1 MCPKSGREHVQAYIQ
16 LCKQTTMK
24 RALKLMGLVG
34 AHIEQMRGTAS
45 EARDYCRKEAS
56 RKPGTTPCEVGVF
69 TKGQGQRN
77 DLLGLADA
85 IKKGAPLQKLVEEFP
100 QECLKY
106 PSGVKLHIS
115 AREAKRKLTTN
126 PIVRVYWGPTGTGK
140 TRRAFQE
147 AREKAGDNFFVKS
160 IDSHQWWD
168 GYQGQKHVIFDEFD
182 GQIPITSLLTIL
194 DCNEVKL
201 QVKGG
206 MVNLLAH
213 EFWFTSNKP
222 YTAWYPNCTQDQQEA
237 LKRRIT
243 HECHM
248 EVKQEPKD
256 TNSNGG
262 LNKHIL
268 VIDDS
273 DEETIEWDTEET
285 IEDRCAR
292 LRLAGQL
299 NMYMMRNDL
308 NEAEQAEC
316 ATMLIDRWRA
326 QKQVEWEQR
335 IDEMM
340 DEWYRDPKNSIEYLN

>member
-1 MCPKSGREHVQAYIQ
+1 MQAYIQ
-16 LCKQTTMK
+16 LCKQTTFK

-34 AHIEQMRGTAS
+34 AHIEQMKGTAS

-77 DLLGLADA
+77 DLLGLTDA
-85 IKKGAPLQKLVEEFP
+85 IKKGAPLQRLVEEFP

-115 AREAKRKLTTN
+115 AREQKRKLTTN

-243 HECHM
+243 HEVHM
-248 EVKQEPKD
+248 EVKQEPNS
-256 TNSNGG
+256 NSNGG
-262 LNKHIL
+262 GKQVV

-273 DEETIEWDTEET
+273 DEETQPYHYDSDEET
-285 IEDRCAR
+285 TEQRCAR
-292 LRLAGQL
+292 LIAAGRLEDYIYKPQ
-299 NMYMMRNDL
+299 L
-308 NEAEQAEC
+308 NEAEMEEC
-316 ATMLIDRWRA
+316 ATLITHQWAVRKRA
-326 QKQVEWEQR
+326 EADAYIQQM
-335 IDEMM
+335 ID
-340 DEWYRDPKNSIEYLN
+340 DFGIDDSDVEYLN